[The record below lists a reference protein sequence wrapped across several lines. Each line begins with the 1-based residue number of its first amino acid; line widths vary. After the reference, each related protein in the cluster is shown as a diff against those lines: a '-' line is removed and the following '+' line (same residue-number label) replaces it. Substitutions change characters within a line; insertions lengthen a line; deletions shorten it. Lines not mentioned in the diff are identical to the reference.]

1 MVTDV
6 YSHSFDED
14 RKHLARKVD
23 RLFFAQNQ
31 HKEPPK
37 PASDPSTEEAIKM
50 VQSNP
55 EMAQAFLQMAQLF
68 KKNP

>member
-31 HKEPPK
+31 QKEAPK
-37 PASDPSTEEAIKM
+37 PAVDPSTEEAIKM

-55 EMAQAFLQMAQLF
+55 EMAQAFLKMAQLF

>member
-6 YSHSFDED
+6 YSHSFDDD

-23 RLFFAQNQ
+23 KLFFAQNEAQ
-31 HKEPPK
+31 SAPK
-37 PASDPSTEEAIKM
+37 PATDPSTEEAMKM
-50 VQSNP
+50 LQSSP